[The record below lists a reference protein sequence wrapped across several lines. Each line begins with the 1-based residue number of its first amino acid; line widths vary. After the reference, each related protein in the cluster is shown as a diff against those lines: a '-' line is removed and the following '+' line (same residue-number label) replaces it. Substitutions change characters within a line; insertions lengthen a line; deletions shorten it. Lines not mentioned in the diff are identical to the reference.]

1 MPAEHNIGG
10 ASARS
15 QFTSWT
21 HSLVVARMYATARG
35 PGGVILSIPVGA
47 PPVGAAWSWEWSP
60 DVFGE
65 QEVLLR
71 GIRTGAMV
79 LRP

>member
-35 PGGVILSIPVGA
+35 PGGVILSIL
-47 PPVGAAWSWEWSP
+47 VGAAWSWEWSP